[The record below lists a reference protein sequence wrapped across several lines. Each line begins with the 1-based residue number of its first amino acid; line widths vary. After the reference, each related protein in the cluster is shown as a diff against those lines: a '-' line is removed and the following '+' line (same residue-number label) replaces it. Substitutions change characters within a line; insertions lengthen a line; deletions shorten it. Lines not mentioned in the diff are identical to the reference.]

1 MGRPHVNP
9 LCSHVY
15 AFTQAFAEG
24 SSMPGSVLGVAG
36 KTQKELSV
44 VNRPG
49 SCETP
54 LLQCTT
60 LPLAS

>member
-1 MGRPHVNP
+1 MLTHFVPMYIH
-9 LCSHVY
+9 S
-15 AFTQAFAEG
+15 FMQAFVEG
-24 SSMPGSVLGVAG
+24 SMPGSVLGVDG

-44 VNRPG
+44 VNRPR

-60 LPLAS
+60 LPLTS